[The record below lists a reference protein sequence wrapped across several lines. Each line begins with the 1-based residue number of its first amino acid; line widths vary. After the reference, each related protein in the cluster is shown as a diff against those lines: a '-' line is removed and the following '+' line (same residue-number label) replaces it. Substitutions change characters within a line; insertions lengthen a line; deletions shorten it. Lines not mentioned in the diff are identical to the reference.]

1 MTVGGG
7 RTGGGDKMTERK
19 NDPERNYEIVVWGA
33 TGFVGE
39 LICEYLIRAHGD
51 VRWAMAGRNRNKL
64 EALREKLGAQARDIP
79 ILVADAS
86 SPDSL
91 SDMVRS
97 TRVVLSTVGPYAK
110 YGSALVAACAKHGT
124 DYCDLAGETQW
135 IRRMIDAHQSE
146 AEASGARIV
155 PCSGFDSIPSDLGV
169 LFLQNEARSR
179 SGTPCKSVK
188 MRVKAFKGTAS
199 GGTVASML
207 NLFEE
212 ARADKEVAR
221 ILKDP
226 YALNPEGLR
235 SGPRQ
240 PSGMN
245 VAYDEEA
252 KAWAAP
258 FIMAAINTRVVQRS
272 NALSD
277 YSYGKDFLYEEMMLT
292 GSGPLGAVKA
302 AGVAL
307 GLGGFALAAT
317 VETLRGL
324 MNRLFLPQPGEG
336 PDEHTRETGFYDL
349 RFFATTATG
358 ESIQTR
364 VTGDRDPGYG
374 STSKMIGE
382 VAICLA
388 RDVAAEDV
396 PGGFWTPATA
406 MGTRLIER
414 LEADA
419 GLTFTVVE

>member
-1 MTVGGG
+1 
-7 RTGGGDKMTERK
+7 MTES
-19 NDPERNYEIVVWGA
+19 NSDAERTYEIVVWGA

-39 LICEYLIRAHGD
+39 LICEYLVRTHDD
-51 VRWAMAGRNRNKL
+51 VRWAMAGRSRKKL
-64 EALREKLGAQARDIP
+64 EALRDKLGAQARDIP

-86 SPDSL
+86 SQDSL
-91 SDMVRS
+91 VEMVRT

-110 YGSALVAACAKHGT
+110 YGSALVAACAKLGT

-146 AEASGARIV
+146 AESSGARIV

-169 LFLQNEARSR
+169 FFLQNEARNR
-179 SGTPCKSVK
+179 SGSPCKSIR

-199 GGTVASML
+199 GGTIASML

-212 ARADKEVAR
+212 ASADKEVAR

-226 YALNPEGLR
+226 YALNPEGER

-240 PSGMN
+240 PSGMS
-245 VAYDEEA
+245 VGYDEES

-258 FIMAAINTRVVQRS
+258 FVMAAINTRVVQRS
-272 NALSD
+272 NALSG

-292 GSGPLGAVKA
+292 GDGPAGALKA
-302 AGVAL
+302 AGTAL
-307 GLGGFALAAT
+307 GLGAFSVAAT
-317 VETLRGL
+317 VEVLRGL

-336 PDEHTRETGFYDL
+336 PDEQNREAGFYDL
-349 RFFATTATG
+349 RFFATMSTG

-374 STSKMIGE
+374 STSKMISE

-388 RDVAAEDV
+388 REVSPDEVS
-396 PGGFWTPATA
+396 GGFWTPATA

-414 LEADA
+414 LEKNA